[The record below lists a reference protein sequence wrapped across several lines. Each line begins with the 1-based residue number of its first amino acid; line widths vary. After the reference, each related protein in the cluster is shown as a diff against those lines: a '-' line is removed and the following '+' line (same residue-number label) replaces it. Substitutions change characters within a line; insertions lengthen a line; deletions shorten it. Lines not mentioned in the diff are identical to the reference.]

1 MNASVAEVMRDV
13 GAALNS
19 TFGKYVAHAS
29 GVKSACG
36 ASVIELKLPR
46 VGSAFNYVVTM
57 EDLSHGQRIANYSV
71 EFQRAGSSVWEALVP
86 PVQKK
91 THLQDRPDGH
101 DPRDQYVGHKRIDFP
116 QWPDAAAAKQVEKVR
131 FSCIRSIQNMD
142 IALRSFALHK
152 KEVPWERSVF
162 DASDALIV

>member
-57 EDLSHGQRIANYSV
+57 EDMGHGQRIANYSV

-91 THLQDRPDGH
+91 THLRDRPDGH
-101 DPRDQYVGHKRIDFP
+101 DPRDQYVGHKRIDLPQFP
-116 QWPDAAAAKQVEKVR
+116 DVEATKTVAKVR
-131 FSCIRSIQNMD
+131 LNCLRSLHGPEVLI
-142 IALRSFALHK
+142 RSFALHK
-152 KEVPWERSVF
+152 RDVPWERKELQPQS
-162 DASDALIV
+162 SILL